1 MMIFVN
7 YKTFEESSGERSLA
21 LTKVLEE
28 ASIESNIKIIPVVQ
42 TLDAEKVVAGTTLE
56 VWIQHVDP
64 VNYGAHTGWTIPDEV
79 AKIGISGVFLNHSE
93 HKFSD
98 FTALSGANKKALEVG
113 LKTLIFAGGLD
124 ELKTVAALHPTF
136 VSYEPASLIG
146 STTNSVARAQPEIIS
161 QAAGIAREAGVPLIV
176 GAGVSSMEDV
186 KKSIELGASGV
197 AIATA
202 VVKAPDP
209 KAKLLELAEGFK

>member
-1 MMIFVN
+1 MIFVN
-7 YKTFEESSGERSLA
+7 YKTFEESSGERAVA
-21 LTKVLEE
+21 LTKDLEN
-28 ASIESNIKIIPVVQ
+28 ASRESQVKIIPVVQ
-42 TLDAEKVVAGTTLE
+42 IMDAEKVISGTTLE
-56 VWIQHVDP
+56 VWLQHVDP
-64 VNYGAHTGWTIPDEV
+64 LDYGAHTGWTIPEEV
-79 AKIGISGVFLNHSE
+79 AAIGIAGVFLNHSE

-98 FTALSGANKKALEVG
+98 FNMLSEANEKAMKAN
-113 LKTLIFAGGLD
+113 LKTLIFAGNLD
-124 ELKTVAALHPTF
+124 ELKRVAELHPTF
-136 VSYEPASLIG
+136 VSYEPPELIG

-161 QAAGIAREAGVPLIV
+161 QAADIARGSGVPLIV
-176 GAGVSSMEDV
+176 GAGVSSMEDI